1 MTDRSKHPDTRPGDV
16 VGTDDS
22 GRVRIDRVIPLQWV
36 MGIIGAGV
44 INAAAMYY
52 GQQQLIEKV
61 GEMRT
66 EIKAI
71 TSAIIAA
78 SNRDIEH
85 SMRLQTLEQR
95 VTQMENRK

>member
-1 MTDRSKHPDTRPGDV
+1 MTDRTKHPDTRPGDV
-16 VGTDDS
+16 VGIDET

-61 GEMRT
+61 GEMRN

-71 TSAIIAA
+71 TSAIVAA